1 MMLLLVLGFCSF
13 FGGFTVVVV
22 FVFVLILVLVVNVY
36 IIVSIVVMVVIVGP
50 RNITFKS
57 KSG

>member
-1 MMLLLVLGFCSF
+1 MMLLLVLWFCSF

-50 RNITFKS
+50 RNITLKS